1 MEHYRYS
8 VSDQGDPRFFANAV
22 VEEKELLIDIRT
34 ELPSG
39 ERSAALNGS
48 NQVRQ
53 ILAHFFP
60 RYKSIRTSWCFGE
73 NLVTFNR
80 ATAAGAMPEEAV
92 LRTTL
97 GHQIALAG
105 FGRVLIRSLEGF
117 PGRYTKIV
125 VSFVMLQRSL
135 PLGQSAVC
143 KEEGT
148 FHLERSVA

>member
-8 VSDQGDPRFFANAV
+8 VSDPGDPRFFATAV
-22 VEEKELLIDIRT
+22 VEEEELLIDIRR

-48 NQVRQ
+48 SQLRQ
-53 ILAHFFP
+53 ILAHFYP
-60 RYKSIRTSWCFGE
+60 RYKSIRTTWCFGE

-80 ATAAGAMPEEAV
+80 ATAAGATPEEAV

-105 FGRVLIRSLEGF
+105 FARVLIRSLEGS

-125 VSFVMLQRSL
+125 VSFVL
-135 PLGQSAVC
+135 
-143 KEEGT
+143 
-148 FHLERSVA
+148 LERRTEQTN